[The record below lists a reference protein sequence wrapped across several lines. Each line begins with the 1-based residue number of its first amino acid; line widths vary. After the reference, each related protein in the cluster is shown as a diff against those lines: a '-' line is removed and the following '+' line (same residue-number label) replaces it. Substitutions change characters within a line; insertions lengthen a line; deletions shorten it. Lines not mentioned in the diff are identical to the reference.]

1 MFYPK
6 LVFHETSEERL
17 SSLLALACFKEGYVY
32 SNASRRNFLPLCLVI
47 SSIFFRSEA
56 SELQTNNDASK
67 KTTGEAYEPGGAVK
81 APKLTHYVEPEFSSQ
96 SKEAFIEGVVKIST
110 VVTAEGR
117 PSESRVIHG
126 LNAEEDKTAL
136 EALKQWRFQP
146 GTKDGKPVNVKVT
159 IEIAFHLL

>member
-1 MFYPK
+1 MY
-6 LVFHETSEERL
+6 L
-17 SSLLALACFKEGYVY
+17 
-32 SNASRRNFLPLCLVI
+32 NASRRDFLYLCFAINLV
-47 SSIFFRSEA
+47 FLRSEA
-56 SELQTNNDASK
+56 TALQTDSNRSTKSDA
-67 KTTGEAYEPGGAVK
+67 EAYEPGGAVK

-96 SKEAFIEGVVKIST
+96 SKEAFIEGVVKIAT
-110 VVTAEGR
+110 IVTAEGR

-146 GTKDGKPVNVKVT
+146 GTKDGKPVNVKVN

>member
-1 MFYPK
+1 M
-6 LVFHETSEERL
+6 
-17 SSLLALACFKEGYVY
+17 Y
-32 SNASRRNFLPLCLVI
+32 SNASRRDFLYLCFVV

-56 SELQTNNDASK
+56 TALQTDSNNSK
-67 KTTGEAYEPGGAVK
+67 KPVAEAYEPGGAIK

-110 VVTAEGR
+110 IVTAEGR
-117 PSESRVIHG
+117 PSESSVTHG

-146 GTKDGKPVNVKVT
+146 GTKDGKPVNVRVT